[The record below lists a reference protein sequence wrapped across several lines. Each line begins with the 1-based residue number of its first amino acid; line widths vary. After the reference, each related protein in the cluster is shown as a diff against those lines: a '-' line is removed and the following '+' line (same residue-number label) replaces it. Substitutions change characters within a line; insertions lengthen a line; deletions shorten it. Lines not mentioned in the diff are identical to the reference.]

1 MSCMSSNLTRVGGS
15 KATLTRVDGNTTV
28 SLGGMGGKIEVT
40 SRLINNLVVSL
51 DRVGGNITASLRR
64 IGQMS
69 CRLSL
74 VCSSGVV
81 IHYLEIEPT
90 SIWVYPDFE
99 VNNNVY
105 SNTNWNIN

>member
-1 MSCMSSNLTRVGGS
+1 MSCMSASLTRVGGS

-28 SLGGMGGKIEVT
+28 SLGRIGGKTEVT
-40 SRLINNLVVSL
+40 SRLINNPVVSL
-51 DRVGGNITASLRR
+51 DRVGGNTTASLRR

-90 SIWVYPDFE
+90 MIWVYPDFE
-99 VNNNVY
+99 VDNNVY
-105 SNTNWNIN
+105 SNTLWNVD